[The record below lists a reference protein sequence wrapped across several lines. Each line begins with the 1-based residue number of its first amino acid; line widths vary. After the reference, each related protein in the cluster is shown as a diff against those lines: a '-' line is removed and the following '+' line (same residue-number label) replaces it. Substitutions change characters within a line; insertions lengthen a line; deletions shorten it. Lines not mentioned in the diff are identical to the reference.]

1 MSSPAL
7 LGAINVATYIGF
19 KTGRTVGA
27 VVATLGVI
35 LPSFCAIMIVVEV
48 LRGIGDNE
56 YVSGALA
63 GFRAAAAGLIA
74 YAAFGVSAN
83 VIKNVFAALSHGFGQ
98 PHPFSGN
105 RYNF

>member
-1 MSSPAL
+1 MIDCIAVCQSLP
-7 LGAINVATYIGF
+7 GVIAINVATYIGF
-19 KTGRTVGA
+19 KTGRTAGA

-63 GFRAAAAGLIA
+63 GFKATEIA
-74 YAAFGVSAN
+74 RLKFGS
-83 VIKNVFAALSHGFGQ
+83 IFG
-98 PHPFSGN
+98 
-105 RYNF
+105 